1 VDLLFQYGWKKLKNG
16 TEIGKACAERISL

>member
-1 VDLLFQYGWKKLKNG
+1 LKNG